1 LTNTVP
7 AAANG
12 VTTDI
17 TQISYT
23 FCSSRLVTTTS
34 AVQTAGVLKLVC
46 PDLTLTATGGA
57 VGPFRYVVLANQSAP
72 LGELIGYYDYG
83 SAITLNDTETL
94 LIDFD
99 QANGVFTIG

>member
-1 LTNTVP
+1 MATFTKFQPFVEAIVKERHLLGTDQLVVLLTNTAP

-12 VTTDI
+12 VTADI
-17 TQISYT
+17 TQIAYT

-34 AVQTAGVLKLVC
+34 AAQTAGVLKLVC

-72 LGELIGYYDYG
+72 
-83 SAITLNDTETL
+83 
-94 LIDFD
+94 
-99 QANGVFTIG
+99 